1 MASTFAPISLAL
13 TTALLLACGNGNGAA
28 TDGTTAE
35 STTTDAGTAS
45 TTTGTTDVEP
55 TTGAPAG
62 RPNWHEDVA
71 PVVAEHCQGCH
82 IAGGIAPFTMETYED
97 TRDWAA
103 VMAFDVA
110 EGLMPPWHAVET
122 DACQPPHGFKHDA
135 RLSDELKAMFQ
146 AWSDNGAPEGDPSLA
161 APLPTPPSL
170 DLPDPSATAIMA
182 SGVTVEK
189 LDNTLDFFNCL
200 SIDPGNE
207 TDVFVTG
214 LQLIPGNRKIV
225 HHVLIYVDEA
235 AESAGWANGI
245 KPDCGGSSGLSG
257 KAPLVSGW
265 VPGGLPME
273 VPADVGIA
281 LPAGAR
287 LVLNVHYHATGAG
300 PEQDDA
306 TGLALRWT
314 TEQPEWV
321 SMFSLLGAP
330 GDGTPLSGP
339 FVIPA
344 DTTDHV
350 EEFEWKVTGP
360 GNTDFPDSVE
370 ARLWAVAAHMHKV
383 GVDLRVWVE
392 DRDSGAETCL
402 LETPRWDFDW
412 QRVYEVDRPLGDMVR
427 LKSGDTIRVRC
438 VYDNTIQNPG
448 VQEALAEVG
457 LDAPIDVQLGEE
469 TLDEMC
475 IGAIGVAVRQP

>member
-1 MASTFAPISLAL
+1 
-13 TTALLLACGNGNGAA
+13 
-28 TDGTTAE
+28 
-35 STTTDAGTAS
+35 
-45 TTTGTTDVEP
+45 
-55 TTGAPAG
+55 
-62 RPNWHEDVA
+62 
-71 PVVAEHCQGCH
+71 
-82 IAGGIAPFTMETYED
+82 METYED

-330 GDGTPLSGP
+330 GDGNPSAAPSSSPPTPPTTSRSSNGRSPAPATPTSPTPSRPACGP
-339 FVIPA
+339 SPPTCTRSASICACGSRIATAAPRPA
-344 DTTDHV
+344 CSRPRAGTSTGSASTRSTVRSATWSASSPATPSASAASMTTPSR
-350 EEFEWKVTGP
+350 TP
-360 GNTDFPDSVE
+360 ASRRRSPRS
-370 ARLWAVAAHMHKV
+370 A
-383 GVDLRVWVE
+383 
-392 DRDSGAETCL
+392 S
-402 LETPRWDFDW
+402 TPRSTSSSAKRPSTRCASVRSAWPCASPEPAWPHRACGSPPTRRSVYPSPSRRRRLRFSGVIGDP
-412 QRVYEVDRPLGDMVR
+412 RVLRTR
-427 LKSGDTIRVRC
+427 
-438 VYDNTIQNPG
+438 
-448 VQEALAEVG
+448 
-457 LDAPIDVQLGEE
+457 APARYG
-469 TLDEMC
+469 
-475 IGAIGVAVRQP
+475 